1 MPSEP
6 APISADARAA
16 LEQER
21 ADLQAERGRVAA
33 TLRDSDTE
41 VGDRA
46 DAADELQRADALER
60 LDSRIAD
67 ITTRLTRAETAGP
80 PPTDVVGVGSSVTVR
95 YGDGTEETLE
105 IGERAEASDQELV
118 TADSPLGRALLGRR
132 PGDTVTYDAPG
143 GRTTAAVVS
152 LGGAAAG
159 RTPPADG
166 RQEGPP

>member
-6 APISADARAA
+6 APISADARQA
-16 LEQER
+16 LERER
-21 ADLQAERGRVAA
+21 AGLQAERGRVAA
-33 TLRDSDTE
+33 TLRDSDAE

-60 LDSRIAD
+60 LDARIAD
-67 ITTRLTRAETAGP
+67 ITTRLTQAEAAGP

-105 IGERAEASDQELV
+105 IGERAEAADRELI

-132 PGDTVTYDAPG
+132 PGDTVSYDAPEG
-143 GRTTAAVVS
+143 TMTAAVVS
-152 LGGAAAG
+152 LGGAAA
-159 RTPPADG
+159 RRLPPADE
-166 RQEGPP
+166 R

>member
-6 APISADARAA
+6 APIGADARHA

-21 ADLQAERGRVAA
+21 ADLQAERASVAA
-33 TLRDSDTE
+33 TLRDSDAE

-46 DAADELQRADALER
+46 DAADELQRADALQR
-60 LDSRIAD
+60 LDSRIAG
-67 ITTRLTRAETAGP
+67 ISTRLTRLEAAGQ
-80 PPTDVVGVGSSVTVR
+80 PPTAAVGVGSSVTVR
-95 YGDGTEETLE
+95 YGDGTEESLE
-105 IGERAEASDQELV
+105 IGERAEASDQELI
-118 TADSPLGRALLGRR
+118 TAEVPLGRALLGRR
-132 PGDTVTYDAPG
+132 PGDTVTYDTPD